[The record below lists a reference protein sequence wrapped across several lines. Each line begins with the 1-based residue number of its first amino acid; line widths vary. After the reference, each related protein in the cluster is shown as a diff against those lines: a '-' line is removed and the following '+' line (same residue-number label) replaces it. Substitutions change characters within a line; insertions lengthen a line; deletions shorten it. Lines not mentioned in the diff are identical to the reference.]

1 MGHTYKGVPVPP
13 EIDPETDQ
21 SDTDRYAMGW
31 KDGVDAALRMGTPIP
46 DAARDVGTG
55 AYRGVLVPTVLPGGR
70 WDAWKAG
77 VDAHYARTLELAAER
92 DKDVRTLK
100 LSGADRPFV
109 DAFLA
114 ILADNPDGARQAVK
128 DMSGRDR
135 AVLSFMLTE
144 LSSVVDEEELYRR
157 TGQTG

>member
-1 MGHTYKGVPVPP
+1 MGDTYRGVPVPP
-13 EIDPETDQ
+13 EINPETDQ
-21 SDTDRYAMGW
+21 SDTDR
-31 KDGVDAALRMGTPIP
+31 
-46 DAARDVGTG
+46 
-55 AYRGVLVPTVLPGGR
+55 
-70 WDAWKAG
+70 
-77 VDAHYARTLELAAER
+77 TLERAIER

-114 ILADNPDGARQAVK
+114 ILADNPDGARQAIK

-144 LSSVVDEEELYRR
+144 LSSVVDDAEMYRR

>member
-1 MGHTYKGVPVPP
+1 MGDTYRGVPVPP
-13 EIDPETDQ
+13 EINPETDQ
-21 SDTDRYAMGW
+21 SDTDRYA
-31 KDGVDAALRMGTPIP
+31 
-46 DAARDVGTG
+46 TG
-55 AYRGVLVPTVLPGGR
+55 
-70 WDAWKAG
+70 WKAG
-77 VDAHYARTLELAAER
+77 VDAHYA
-92 DKDVRTLK
+92 RTLK

-114 ILADNPDGARQAVK
+114 ILADNPDGARQAIK

-144 LSSVVDEEELYRR
+144 LSSVVDDAEMYRR

>member
-1 MGHTYKGVPVPP
+1 MGDTYRGVPVPP
-13 EIDPETDQ
+13 EINPETDQ
-21 SDTDRYAMGW
+21 SDTDR
-31 KDGVDAALRMGTPIP
+31 
-46 DAARDVGTG
+46 
-55 AYRGVLVPTVLPGGR
+55 
-70 WDAWKAG
+70 
-77 VDAHYARTLELAAER
+77 TLERAIER

-100 LSGADRPFV
+100 LSGADRLFV

-114 ILADNPDGARQAVK
+114 ILADNPDGARQAIK

-144 LSSVVDEEELYRR
+144 LSSVVDDAEMYRR